1 LLFFFL
7 FVIEAILV
15 YGLLHL
21 NHAADG
27 SENELVS
34 QQVSN
39 QSDSSDNE
47 RQDSADIESAESANV
62 TSDTASPE
70 SVTTSPSDLIQ
81 ANQTSNMSK
90 KQIKPGLNA
99 LDGPAFETLE
109 TVEKASSAGT
119 STPSLYNVKVTF
131 DTMTVNDDHEGT
143 FSGDGEYDVAAYVQ
157 GIKILLSD
165 KSGPGSGLW
174 DVSSGETVYFDEGT
188 EVTLQTPNPRLI
200 SIFTVGSEKDNGCG
214 STASFPDMQSA
225 VANAIKPTAGLY
237 NIPNMYK
244 DINLIQDSLNR
255 LIRDD
260 EGTLC
265 GALNSNDILGKMNV
279 ILPPSTDRPP
289 YTDSSTE
296 LVEGTARDFILKFT
310 VSIEKSPDPVERTEG
325 LDLNKLPELANN
337 ELKIIEPKVENYT
350 ILSPELPSNQ
360 SAGVN

>member
-1 LLFFFL
+1 LLLSFL
-7 FVIEAILV
+7 FVIEGMLV

-27 SENELVS
+27 SENELGS
-34 QQVSN
+34 QQMSN

-47 RQDSADIESAESANV
+47 RQDSEDIESAESANI
-62 TSDTASPE
+62 TSDTTSPK

-90 KQIKPGLNA
+90 RQIKPGLNA

-109 TVEKASSAGT
+109 TVENASSAST
-119 STPSLYNVKVTF
+119 STPLYNVKVTF
-131 DTMTVNDDHEGT
+131 DTMIVNDDHEGT

-188 EVTLQTPNPRLI
+188 EVILQTPKPRLI

-225 VANAIKPTAGLY
+225 VANAMKPIFAGGY
-237 NIPNMYK
+237 HIPNMYK
-244 DINLIQDSLNR
+244 DINVIQDSLNR

-260 EGTLC
+260 EGILC

-279 ILPPSTDRPP
+279 IYRPLIIDSNTETVEGK
-289 YTDSSTE
+289 TDS
-296 LVEGTARDFILKFT
+296 RDFILKFT
-310 VSIEKSPDPVERTEG
+310 VSIQKSPDPVERTEG

-337 ELKIIEPKVENYT
+337 ELQIITPKVENYT
-350 ILSPELPSNQ
+350 ILSPELSSNQ
-360 SAGVN
+360 SAGVD